1 MLDSFAFCLDSGR
14 EFLASNKIF
23 PMHPKE
29 IIELKSSDC
38 NGLIRKLKRED
49 SWDTKENILVILHS
63 DPRTNL
69 LIAFSW
75 RKFTGYLKLTWILD
89 MNTFFDRKLSREVT
103 VIIYDT
109 SAHISSKEIVIS
121 KSFSLLWGKS
131 FYTEISNTYE

>member
-75 RKFTGYLKLTWILD
+75 RKFTGYLKLTLLKFT
-89 MNTFFDRKLSREVT
+89 MNPWYEHIFWPKAFKRGDSHHIWHFSTY
-103 VIIYDT
+103 IIQRDCYQQVLL
-109 SAHISSKEIVIS
+109 IIVR
-121 KSFSLLWGKS
+121 
-131 FYTEISNTYE
+131 